1 MGSANNLFKR
11 IEKKYLLSGEKYD
24 QLMTA
29 LADYLEPD
37 EYPHSTIC
45 SMYYD
50 TPDFKLIRASIE
62 KPLYREKLRVR
73 SYGVPTRD
81 SKVFVEVKKKY
92 DGVVYKRRLK
102 MELGELEG
110 YLNERTEPV
119 HFLEKISNEREPGAD
134 FTRLQPQCKMR
145 QRSPQS
151 GRRRAAELPVSR
163 ADHTGDPRGDARSDE
178 GLFADNQIYH
188 EINYFLDHY
197 GNLQPMMFLSYE
209 RDAFFAK
216 DDRDLRI
223 TFDSDI
229 TYRRDDLKL
238 EDGVFGKKLIQP
250 DQHLME
256 IKVPGA
262 MPLWLSHILDRLEI
276 RSSAFTKYGN
286 AYKQELT
293 DGQAMKGVYVNA

>member
-11 IEKKYLLSGEKYD
+11 IEKKYLLSGEKYE
-24 QLMTA
+24 LLTTA
-29 LADYLEPD
+29 LADYIEPD

-81 SKVFVEVKKKY
+81 SNVFVEVKKKY

-102 MELGELEG
+102 MELGQGEMPMECGKMELGELED
-110 YLNERTEPV
+110 YLNERTEPI
-119 HFLEKISNEREPGAD
+119 HFLEKISNEREPG
-134 FTRLQPQCKMR
+134 
-145 QRSPQS
+145 
-151 GRRRAAELPVSR
+151 SR
-163 ADHTGDPRGDARSDE
+163 EDLAGDPRGDARRE
-178 GLFADNQIYH
+178 KEAFIDNQIYH

-229 TYRRDDLKL
+229 TYRRDDLHL

-250 DQHLME
+250 DQYLME

-286 AYKQELT
+286 AYKQEIT
-293 DGQAMKGVYVNA
+293 GGQAMKGVYVNA

>member
-11 IEKKYLLSGEKYD
+11 IEKKYLLSGEKYEL
-24 QLMTA
+24 LMTA
-29 LADYLEPD
+29 LADYIEPD

-73 SYGVPTRD
+73 SYGVPTSD
-81 SKVFVEVKKKY
+81 SKVFVEIKKKY
-92 DGVVYKRRLK
+92 DGIVYKRRLK
-102 MELGELEG
+102 MELGELEC
-110 YLNERTEPV
+110 YLNGGIEPV
-119 HFLEKISNEREPGAD
+119 HFIEKTASERIY
-134 FTRLQPQCKMR
+134 
-145 QRSPQS
+145 
-151 GRRRAAELPVSR
+151 
-163 ADHTGDPRGDARSDE
+163 
-178 GLFADNQIYH
+178 ADNQIYN
-188 EINYFLDHY
+188 EINYFLSY
-197 GNLQPMMFLSYE
+197 YENLQPMMFLSYE
-209 RDAFFAK
+209 RDAYFAR

-229 TYRRDDLKL
+229 TYRRDDLHL
-238 EDGVFGKKLIQP
+238 EEGVFGKKLIQP

-293 DGQAMKGVYVNA
+293 GGQAMKGVYVNA

>member
-1 MGSANNLFKR
+1 M
-11 IEKKYLLSGEKYD
+11 
-24 QLMTA
+24 
-29 LADYLEPD
+29 
-37 EYPHSTIC
+37 
-45 SMYYD
+45 
-50 TPDFKLIRASIE
+50 
-62 KPLYREKLRVR
+62 
-73 SYGVPTRD
+73 PTRD
-81 SKVFVEVKKKY
+81 SNVFVEVKKKY

-110 YLNERTEPV
+110 YLNERTEPI
-119 HFLEKISNEREPGAD
+119 HFLEKISNEREP
-134 FTRLQPQCKMR
+134 
-145 QRSPQS
+145 S
-151 GRRRAAELPVSR
+151 SR
-163 ADHTGDPRGDARSDE
+163 EDLAGDPRGDARRE
-178 GLFADNQIYH
+178 KETFIDNQIYH

-229 TYRRDDLKL
+229 TYRRDDLRL

-286 AYKQELT
+286 AYKQEIT
-293 DGQAMKGVYVNA
+293 GGQAMKGVYVNA

>member
-11 IEKKYLLSGEKYD
+11 IEKKYLLSGEKYEL
-24 QLMTA
+24 LMAA
-29 LADYLEPD
+29 LADYIEPD

-45 SMYYD
+45 SVYYD

-81 SKVFVEVKKKY
+81 SNVFVEVKKKY

-102 MELGELEG
+102 MELGELED
-110 YLNERTEPV
+110 YLNERTEPI
-119 HFLEKISNEREPGAD
+119 HFLEKISNEREPGS
-134 FTRLQPQCKMR
+134 RK
-145 QRSPQS
+145 
-151 GRRRAAELPVSR
+151 EL
-163 ADHTGDPRGDARSDE
+163 AGDPRGDARREKEAFS
-178 GLFADNQIYH
+178 DNQIYH

-229 TYRRDDLKL
+229 TYRRDDLRL

-250 DQHLME
+250 DQYLME
-256 IKVPGA
+256 IKVLGA

-286 AYKQELT
+286 AYKQEIT
-293 DGQAMKGVYVNA
+293 GGQAMKGVYVNA

>member
-11 IEKKYLLSGEKYD
+11 IEKKYLLSGEKYEL
-24 QLMTA
+24 LMAA
-29 LADYLEPD
+29 LADYIEPD

-81 SKVFVEVKKKY
+81 SNVFVEVKKKY

-110 YLNERTEPV
+110 YLNERTEPI
-119 HFLEKISNEREPGAD
+119 HFLEKISNEREPGS
-134 FTRLQPQCKMR
+134 RE
-145 QRSPQS
+145 
-151 GRRRAAELPVSR
+151 ELAGNP
-163 ADHTGDPRGDARSDE
+163 HGDARRE
-178 GLFADNQIYH
+178 KEAFIDNQIYH

-229 TYRRDDLKL
+229 TYRRDDLRL

-286 AYKQELT
+286 AYKQEIT
-293 DGQAMKGVYVNA
+293 GGQAMKGVYVNA

>member
-1 MGSANNLFKR
+1 MGSASNLFKR
-11 IEKKYLLSGEKYD
+11 VEKKYLLSGEKYA

-29 LADYLEPD
+29 LADYITPD

-73 SYGVPTRD
+73 SYGVPKAD

-102 MELGELEG
+102 MELGELEA
-110 YLNERTEPV
+110 YLNERKEPK
-119 HFLEKISNEREPGAD
+119 HFLEKITNSRAPGAPAAAQSAEEA
-134 FTRLQPQCKMR
+134 FTDR
-145 QRSPQS
+145 
-151 GRRRAAELPVSR
+151 
-163 ADHTGDPRGDARSDE
+163 
-178 GLFADNQIYH
+178 QIYN
-188 EINYFLDHY
+188 EVNYFLDHY
-197 GNLQPMMFLSYE
+197 GNLRPMMFLSYE

-229 TYRRDDLKL
+229 TYRREDLRL
-238 EDGVFGKKLIQP
+238 EDGVFGKKLIKP

-262 MPLWLSHILDRLEI
+262 MPLWLAHILDRLEI

-293 DGQAMKGVYVNA
+293 GGQAMKGVYVNA

>member
-11 IEKKYLLSGEKYD
+11 IEKKYLLSGEKYEL
-24 QLMTA
+24 LMA
-29 LADYLEPD
+29 AIADYIEPD

-81 SKVFVEVKKKY
+81 SSVFVEVKKKY

-110 YLNERTEPV
+110 YLNERTEPI
-119 HFLEKISNEREPGAD
+119 HFLEKISNEREPG
-134 FTRLQPQCKMR
+134 
-145 QRSPQS
+145 
-151 GRRRAAELPVSR
+151 SR
-163 ADHTGDPRGDARSDE
+163 EDLAGDTRGDARSDKE
-178 GLFADNQIYH
+178 VFVDNQIYH

-229 TYRRDDLKL
+229 TYRRDDLRL

-286 AYKQELT
+286 AYKQEIT
-293 DGQAMKGVYVNA
+293 GDQAMKGVYVNA

>member
-11 IEKKYLLSGEKYD
+11 IEKKYLLSGEKYEL
-24 QLMTA
+24 LMA
-29 LADYLEPD
+29 AIADYIEPD

-81 SKVFVEVKKKY
+81 SNVFVEVKKKY

-110 YLNERTEPV
+110 YLNERTEPI
-119 HFLEKISNEREPGAD
+119 HFLEKISNEREPG
-134 FTRLQPQCKMR
+134 
-145 QRSPQS
+145 
-151 GRRRAAELPVSR
+151 SR
-163 ADHTGDPRGDARSDE
+163 EDLAGDTRGDARSDKE
-178 GLFADNQIYH
+178 VFVDNQIYH

-229 TYRRDDLKL
+229 TYRRDDLRL

-286 AYKQELT
+286 AYKQEIT
-293 DGQAMKGVYVNA
+293 RGQAMKGVYVNA